1 MNEQVKRLPNM
12 AVWNN
17 VDISIAI
24 IIGMM
29 IGFLIGLAV

>member
-12 AVWNN
+12 ALWNN
-17 VDISIAI
+17 VDIGIAI